1 MVELVSKNY
10 ARALFDL
17 AVEEERVDETGDEI
31 KAIVSILKSEKN
43 FYEFF
48 ITPLVSKQEKIDLVE
63 KAFGGRVSGISENF
77 LKVLIENGRTG
88 VVEAVSSFYQKLRL
102 EHFNMVEATA
112 FTVIPMTDIQKQK
125 LVEKLENETGKKVIF
140 KNEINQDLLGGMLI
154 KIGEK
159 EIDGTVLNRLRNL
172 EAAISK

>member
-125 LVEKLENETGKKVIF
+125 LVEKLEKETGKKVIF
-140 KNEINQDLLGGMLI
+140 KNYCNFRYNDINYNYNYRSDFL
-154 KIGEK
+154 
-159 EIDGTVLNRLRNL
+159 
-172 EAAISK
+172 

>member
-48 ITPLVSKQEKIDLVE
+48 ITPLVSKQEKI
-63 KAFGGRVSGISENF
+63 
-77 LKVLIENGRTG
+77 
-88 VVEAVSSFYQKLRL
+88 
-102 EHFNMVEATA
+102 EH
-112 FTVIPMTDIQKQK
+112 
-125 LVEKLENETGKKVIF
+125 
-140 KNEINQDLLGGMLI
+140 
-154 KIGEK
+154 
-159 EIDGTVLNRLRNL
+159 
-172 EAAISK
+172 

>member
-1 MVELVSKNY
+1 M
-10 ARALFDL
+10 
-17 AVEEERVDETGDEI
+17 
-31 KAIVSILKSEKN
+31 
-43 FYEFF
+43 
-48 ITPLVSKQEKIDLVE
+48 
-63 KAFGGRVSGISENF
+63 SGISENF

>member
-48 ITPLVSKQEKIDLVE
+48 I
-63 KAFGGRVSGISENF
+63 
-77 LKVLIENGRTG
+77 
-88 VVEAVSSFYQKLRL
+88 
-102 EHFNMVEATA
+102 
-112 FTVIPMTDIQKQK
+112 
-125 LVEKLENETGKKVIF
+125 
-140 KNEINQDLLGGMLI
+140 
-154 KIGEK
+154 
-159 EIDGTVLNRLRNL
+159 
-172 EAAISK
+172 